1 MTAVESDDEK
11 LRNGLIS
18 ALIAYSIWGFLPV
31 YFKFVHT
38 VPALEMLAHR
48 IVWAVPFGAAI
59 VLFRR
64 QFPEVRRALLH
75 RRTLFFLLLSAT
87 FVSVNWFL
95 YIVTIARNEIFQASL
110 GYYINP
116 LMYVMVGVLFL
127 GEKLRRFQ
135 AIAVVLAAIGVA
147 VLTLSSGQFPWIAIA
162 LAVSFTVYGVIRKQ
176 VVVGAMAGLF
186 IETLFIAPF
195 AIFYLVW
202 LSRAHVAVLATADT
216 AMVSLLA
223 LSGPLTVLPLL
234 FFALAARRLRLT
246 TLGMMQFLAP
256 TLNFGVAVYYG
267 ETLTTAHMIC
277 FACIWVAIGLF
288 VYDAWR
294 RK

>member
-1 MTAVESDDEK
+1 MTTIESDDER

-31 YFKFVHT
+31 YFKLVHT

-64 QFPEVRRALLH
+64 QFPEVVRALTH
-75 RRTLFFLLLSAT
+75 RRTLFFLFLSAA
-87 FVSVNWFL
+87 FVSVNWYL
-95 YIVTIARNEIFQASL
+95 YIVTIHRNEVFQASL

-127 GEKLRRFQ
+127 GEKLRQFQ
-135 AIAVVLAAIGVA
+135 AIAVILAAIGVA

-162 LAVSFTVYGVIRKQ
+162 LAVSFTIYGVIRKQ
-176 VVVGAMAGLF
+176 VVVGAIAGLF
-186 IETLFIAPF
+186 IETLFIVPF
-195 AIFYLVW
+195 AVFYLVW
-202 LSRAHVAVLATADT
+202 LAKAHVAVLSTADT

-234 FFALAARRLRLT
+234 FFALAARRLPLT

-277 FACIWVAIGLF
+277 FSCIWVAIGLF